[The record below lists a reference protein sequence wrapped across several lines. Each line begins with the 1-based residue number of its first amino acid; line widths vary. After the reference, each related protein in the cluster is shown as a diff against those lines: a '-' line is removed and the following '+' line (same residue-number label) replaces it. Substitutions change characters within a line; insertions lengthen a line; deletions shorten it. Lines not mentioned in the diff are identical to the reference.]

1 MPSYQYSA
9 LAANGKQKKGVLEA
23 ESPKFVRAKIKEMG
37 LIPVEIAEISAKAAA
52 NINNSSNS
60 GSSGGGVFSL
70 SSFFQPSM
78 GNAALCLITRQI
90 STLVS
95 SAMPI
100 EESLRAVAQQCE
112 NPKHGAIISSVRS
125 KVCEGLSLAEAM
137 RKFPRVFDD
146 LYTSMVAAGEKS
158 GHLDEVLER
167 LADYTE
173 TKQELRG
180 KVTQAMVYPI
190 MLTLV
195 ATGVIGL
202 LLSSVVPKVVEQ
214 FVHMKAS
221 LPAST
226 KLLISMSDFVKAH
239 GFMIICAVGLI
250 ITGFSL
256 AMRNE
261 KFKYRM
267 HSLYLKLPVIGKIT
281 RSLNTARYAQTL
293 SILHSSAVP
302 LIEGMH
308 VASDTLTNVVAK
320 ELLTE
325 AAEKVREGKGLSR
338 SLQETKLFT
347 PMMIHMIA
355 SGEKS
360 GELGSM
366 LSRSATTQSNEFK
379 RNLAMALSI
388 FEPLLI
394 VSMAG
399 VVLFI
404 VISIL
409 QPLMQMNSMVGH

>member
-1 MPSYQYSA
+1 MPLFRYVA
-9 LAANGKQKKGVLEA
+9 LDSKGKQKKGTLEG
-23 ESPKFVRAKIKEMG
+23 ESPKQIRTKLKEMG
-37 LIPVEIAEISAKAAA
+37 LFPSEIVETK
-52 NINNSSNS
+52 
-60 GSSGGGVFSL
+60 GSEATKDSKGTT
-70 SSFFQPSM
+70 SSFRSLFQPSM
-78 GNAALCLITRQI
+78 SNSALCLITRQL

-95 SAMPI
+95 SSMPL

-112 NPKHGAIISSVRS
+112 NPKHAAIVSGVRA
-125 KVCEGLSLAEAM
+125 KVCEGLSLAESM
-137 RKFPRVFDD
+137 KKYPRVFDD

-173 TKQELRG
+173 NKQELKG
-180 KVTQAMVYPI
+180 KVTQAMIYPI

-195 ATGVIGL
+195 ATAVIGL

-221 LPAST
+221 LPGTTVA
-226 KLLISMSDFVKAH
+226 LINISDFVKNYGIFIVMGI
-239 GFMIICAVGLI
+239 GFIVCAFVV
-250 ITGFSL
+250 
-256 AMRNE
+256 AMKNE
-261 KFKYRM
+261 TFKKKVHR
-267 HSLYLKLPVIGKIT
+267 LYLKLPVIGKVT

-308 VASDTLTNVVAK
+308 VSGDTLTNIIAK
-320 ELLTE
+320 EKLMD

-338 SLQETKLFT
+338 SLQETELFT

-360 GELGSM
+360 GELDNM
-366 LSRSATTQSNEFK
+366 LARAATTQSNEFK
-379 RNLAMALSI
+379 RNISMALSI

-394 VSMAG
+394 VSMA
-399 VVLFI
+399 VIVLFI

-409 QPLMQMNSMVGH
+409 QPLMQMNSMVGR

>member
-1 MPSYQYSA
+1 MPTYQYTAYDAS
-9 LAANGKQKKGVLEA
+9 GKQKKGTIESD
-23 ESPKFVRAKIKEMG
+23 SPKNARASIKEMG
-37 LIPVEIAEISAKAAA
+37 LLPLEIKETKAQAPGVKP
-52 NINNSSNS
+52 SS
-60 GSSGGGVFSL
+60 GVFSFNA
-70 SSFFQPSM
+70 FFQPTMS
-78 GNAALCLITRQI
+78 NSALCLITRQI

-112 NPKHGAIISSVRS
+112 NPKHAAIISGVRT
-125 KVCEGLSLAEAM
+125 KVCEGLSLADAM
-137 RKFPRVFDD
+137 KKYPRVFDD

-173 TKQELRG
+173 GKQELKG

-190 MLTLV
+190 MLTIV
-195 ATGVIGL
+195 ATAVIGL

-226 KLLISMSDFVKAH
+226 VALINISDFVKNYGVLIVMFIGAVVCA
-239 GFMIICAVGLI
+239 FMV
-250 ITGFSL
+250 
-256 AMRNE
+256 AMKYP
-261 KFKYRM
+261 KFKYKV
-267 HSLYLKLPVIGKIT
+267 HSIYLRLPVIGKVSK
-281 RSLNTARYAQTL
+281 SLNTARYAQTL

-302 LIEGMH
+302 LIEGMR
-308 VASDTLTNVVAK
+308 VSSDTLTNVVTK
-320 ELLTE
+320 EKLND

-338 SLQETKLFT
+338 SLQDTKLFT
-347 PMMIHMIA
+347 PMMIHMIS

-360 GELGSM
+360 GELDSM
-366 LSRSATTQSNEFK
+366 LARAAVTQSNEFK
-379 RNLAMALSI
+379 RNISLALSI

-394 VSMAG
+394 VSMAA

-404 VISIL
+404 VVSIL
-409 QPLMQMNSMVGH
+409 QPLMQMNSMVGN